1 MIGISAQVS
10 LYPLR
15 QQSLSP
21 AIEQA
26 MAAFEQHD
34 VQVEPGSMSTVLVG
48 DDSEV
53 FGALQAAFRQ
63 VAEQGHAV
71 MVVTVSNA
79 CPVPAGAED
88 EAQRA

>member
-26 MAAFEQHD
+26 MEIFEQHD

-48 DDSEV
+48 YDSDV
-53 FGALQAAFRQ
+53 FAALQAAFRQ

-79 CPVPAGAED
+79 CPVPVGAED
-88 EAQRA
+88 EEQPA